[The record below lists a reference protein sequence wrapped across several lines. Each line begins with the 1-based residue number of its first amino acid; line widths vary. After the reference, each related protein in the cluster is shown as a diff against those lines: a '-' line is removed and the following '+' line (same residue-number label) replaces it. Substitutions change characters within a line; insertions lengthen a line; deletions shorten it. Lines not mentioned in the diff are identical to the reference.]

1 MNEKAGPGSG
11 SAFGVPEAAEVPAAT
26 EAPAAAGA
34 VGPPPALILVRH
46 GETAWSRTGQHTGR
60 TDLELT
66 AAGVIQAQLAG
77 RAVRRLLAGHRPAAV
92 LSSPRQRAWYTAEL
106 AGFGDVILTDAAA
119 EWDYGELEGQ
129 TSAEIR
135 RRFPGWSIWD
145 GPVPGG
151 EDASAVTARFDRL
164 LREVAAARKVNGDDS
179 FADRSAHPE
188 PVVVF
193 SHGHAIRCIA
203 ARWLHEPVRAG
214 RQFALGTGAVC
225 CLDYEHDLPVVQRW
239 NLDAVIE
246 AAEAT

>member
-11 SAFGVPEAAEVPAAT
+11 SAFGVPEATPTVPA
-26 EAPAAAGA
+26 
-34 VGPPPALILVRH
+34 PPALILVRH

-66 AAGVIQAQLAG
+66 EVGLIQARTAG
-77 RAVRRLLAGHRPAAV
+77 RTVRVLLGGHRPAAV
-92 LSSPRQRAWYTAEL
+92 LSSPRRRALHTAQL
-106 AGFGDVILTDAAA
+106 AGFTDITITDAAA

-151 EDASAVTARFDRL
+151 EDAAAVTARFDRL
-164 LREVAAARKVNGDDS
+164 LRQVAEAGNVDGNGEGAS
-179 FADRSAHPE
+179 HRE

-203 ARWLHEPVRAG
+203 ARWLCEPVTAG

-225 CLDYEHDLPVVQRW
+225 CLDFEHDSPVVQRW
-239 NLDAVIE
+239 NLDAAIE
-246 AAEAT
+246 GPGAT